1 MKISSRGRY
10 GIRLLV
16 DLAEHAGESHIPLAA
31 AAGRKG
37 ISIRYLEQVAI
48 ILRRSGFIRSVKGAS
63 GGYVLARPAQD
74 IILGDVLRVLEGDML
89 VVDPPLPDSP
99 ENPFQR
105 CVRTMVFDR
114 MNEGIARVIDK
125 KPLSEIVCAEDSEE
139 SLMYFI

>member
-16 DLAEHAGESHIPLAA
+16 DLAEHTGESHIPLAA
-31 AAGRKG
+31 AAARKG

-89 VVDPPLPDSP
+89 VVDPPLPHSP
-99 ENPFQR
+99 ENSFQR

-125 KPLSEIVCAEDSEE
+125 KSLSEIVCAEDTEE

>member
-16 DLAEHAGESHIPLAA
+16 DLAEHSGESHVPLAVVA
-31 AAGRKG
+31 ERKG

-63 GGYVLARPAQD
+63 GGYALARPAQD

-89 VVDPPLPDSP
+89 VVDPPLPDSR
-99 ENPFQR
+99 EGPFQR
-105 CVRTMVFDR
+105 CIRAAVFDR
-114 MNEGIARVIDK
+114 MNEGIAGVIDK
-125 KPLSEIVCAEDSEE
+125 KPLSEVICAEDPEE
-139 SLMYFI
+139 SFMYFI

>member
-1 MKISSRGRY
+1 MKISTRGRY

-16 DLAEHAGESHIPLAA
+16 DLAEHAGESHIPLAVVA
-31 AAGRKG
+31 ERKG

-63 GGYVLARPAQD
+63 GGYALTRPAQD

-89 VVDPPLPDSP
+89 VVDPPLPGAQ
-99 ENPFQR
+99 ETRLQR
-105 CVRTMVFDR
+105 CIRTAVFDP
-114 MNEGIARVIDK
+114 MNEGIARAIDQ
-125 KPLSEIVCAEDSEE
+125 KPLSAVVCSTDTKE

>member
-10 GIRLLV
+10 GIRLLI
-16 DLAEHAGESHIPLAA
+16 DLAEHAGESHVPLATA
-31 AAGRKG
+31 AERKG

-63 GGYVLARPAQD
+63 GGYVLSRPARE

-99 ENPFQR
+99 ETSFQR
-105 CVRTMVFDR
+105 CIRLAVFDR

-125 KPLSEIVCAEDSEE
+125 KPLSEIVCTGDQDE
-139 SLMYFI
+139 SFMYFI

>member
-10 GIRLLV
+10 GIRLLI
-16 DLAEHAGESHIPLAA
+16 DLAEHAGEPHIPLAVVA
-31 AAGRKG
+31 ERKG

-63 GGYVLARPAQD
+63 GGYVLSRPAQD

-89 VVDPPLPDSP
+89 VVDPPIPHSP
-99 ENPFQR
+99 ETSFQR
-105 CVRTMVFDR
+105 CIRTAVFDR

-125 KPLSEIVCAEDSEE
+125 KSLSEIVCISDPDE
-139 SLMYFI
+139 SFMYFI